1 MALLAV
7 LGALVAV
14 PAAATPSWAATSN
27 VTVSFGTTVRSVSRT
42 QFGLDVTGYGYG
54 NYITN
59 DAAKQ
64 AMLNG
69 RHGVMGM
76 GLKYSTPGEPNST
89 IVANG
94 AGADTTVTGDQWVS
108 FIQTF
113 PNIGGTR
120 TDFID
125 FHQYGEGGSTL
136 LCDSQL
142 LASTSQWESNVNRYG
157 Q

>member
-1 MALLAV
+1 MKRRIATGWVALLAV

-59 DAAKQ
+59 DAAEQ

-69 RHGVMGM
+69 KYGVMRM
-76 GLKYSTPGEPNST
+76 GLKYSTDVPEHQRHPDRLYRLSPVRRG
-89 IVANG
+89 
-94 AGADTTVTGDQWVS
+94 WL
-108 FIQTF
+108 
-113 PNIGGTR
+113 
-120 TDFID
+120 DF
-125 FHQYGEGGSTL
+125 
-136 LCDSQL
+136 
-142 LASTSQWESNVNRYG
+142 VV
-157 Q
+157 

>member
-1 MALLAV
+1 MKRRIATGWVALLAV

-14 PAAATPSWAATSN
+14 PAAATPGWAATSN
-27 VTVSFGTTVRSVSRT
+27 VTVSFGTAVRSVSRT

-94 AGADTTVTGDQWVS
+94 AGADTTRMS
-108 FIQTF
+108 I
-113 PNIGGTR
+113 
-120 TDFID
+120 
-125 FHQYGEGGSTL
+125 
-136 LCDSQL
+136 
-142 LASTSQWESNVNRYG
+142 RYG